1 VAIDRQQLPGAGH
14 ATQLDAAAFLE
25 AGARADDQVTH
36 GARDQ
41 DFTGAGLPEDP
52 RRDVDGNPAD
62 AQDLCMPGTIFGMK
76 SLRLICDR
84 KWTRLVNPPRQVL
97 IGVMVTPV

>member
-1 VAIDRQQLPGAGH
+1 VA
-14 ATQLDAAAFLE
+14 
-25 AGARADDQVTH
+25 
-36 GARDQ
+36 
-41 DFTGAGLPEDP
+41 EDP
-52 RRDVDGNPAD
+52 RRDVYGNPAD